1 MLVPSKK
8 SKFRAFWT
16 IPEILVV
23 LSDVSPFS
31 YYSSWRYTTPIGYQE
46 VWVLL
51 TQIKGLHYYI
61 IQKTH

>member
-23 LSDVSPFS
+23 LSDVSPFF